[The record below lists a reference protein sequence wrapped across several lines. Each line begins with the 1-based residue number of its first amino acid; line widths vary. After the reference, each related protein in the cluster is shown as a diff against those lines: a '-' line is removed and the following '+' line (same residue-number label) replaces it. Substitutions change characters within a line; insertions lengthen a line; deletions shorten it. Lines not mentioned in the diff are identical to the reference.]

1 MSEETPKETS
11 LASAEGVAKFLEK
24 NGLST
29 FLLLAVLYVGWT
41 SFLSPAAE
49 KYMQLLD
56 SVAESNTS
64 LAATVDD
71 LRLGLRE
78 VGEKNVVVLQENKDN
93 IRRILEK
100 VDELEDLSKEISRK
114 LDDLRPGRGAASL
127 PGYPSA
133 GNIQEPATD

>member
-11 LASAEGVAKFLEK
+11 LASAEGIAKFLEK
-24 NGLST
+24 NGLAT

-71 LRLGLRE
+71 LRQGLRD
-78 VGEKNVVVLQENKDN
+78 VGEKNVLVLQENKDN

-100 VDELEDLSKEISRK
+100 AEELENLSKEISRK
-114 LDDLRPGRGAASL
+114 LDDLKDGRGSYT
-127 PGYPSA
+127 PPSTCMV
-133 GNIQEPATD
+133 IPEQ

>member
-11 LASAEGVAKFLEK
+11 LASAEGIAKFLEK
-24 NGLST
+24 NGLAT

-71 LRLGLRE
+71 LRQGLRD
-78 VGEKNVVVLQENKDN
+78 VGEKNVLVLQENKDN

-100 VDELEDLSKEISRK
+100 AEELENLSKEISRK
-114 LDDLRPGRGAASL
+114 LDDLKGGRGSYT
-127 PGYPSA
+127 PPSTCRV
-133 GNIQEPATD
+133 IPEQ

>member
-1 MSEETPKETS
+1 MTEESQKETS
-11 LASAEGVAKFLEK
+11 IASAEGVAKFLEK
-24 NGLST
+24 NGLAT

-71 LRLGLRE
+71 LRQGLRD
-78 VGEKNVVVLQENKDN
+78 VGEKNVIVLQENKDN

-100 VDELEDLSKEISRK
+100 ADELEDLSKEISQK
-114 LDDLRPGRGAASL
+114 LDDLRGGRGQ
-127 PGYPSA
+127 PYTP
-133 GNIQEPATD
+133 PATCTVIPEQ

>member
-1 MSEETPKETS
+1 MSEDAPKETS
-11 LASAEGVAKFLEK
+11 LASAEGIAKFLEK
-24 NGLST
+24 NGLAT

-93 IRRILEK
+93 IRLILEK
-100 VDELEDLSKEISRK
+100 ADELEDLSKEISRK
-114 LDDLRPGRGAASL
+114 LDDLRGGRGQSYKPPL
-127 PGYPSA
+127 
-133 GNIQEPATD
+133 NFTEPDESP